1 LIIDS
6 ERDRVKVSFR
16 VVRVLTDCV
25 AAGFAASA
33 WKQAVQR
40 SKRSMA

>member
-25 AAGFAASA
+25 AGGFGE
-33 WKQAVQR
+33 
-40 SKRSMA
+40 